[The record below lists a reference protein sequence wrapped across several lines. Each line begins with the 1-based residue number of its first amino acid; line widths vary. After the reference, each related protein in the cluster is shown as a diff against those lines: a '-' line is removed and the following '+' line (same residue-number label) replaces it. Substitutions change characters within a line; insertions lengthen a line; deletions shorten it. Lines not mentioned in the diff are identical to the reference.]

1 MKSRESSKKLFAI
14 LLSICMLVGVGAVT
28 FAATRGTS
36 VPVQFGVSNLAA
48 QRGDEVTVQVTVS
61 PDSNLAAMDLQL
73 SYDSEMLENLSVGAG
88 RDLTGG
94 IWDANALPEKGL
106 LLFTYAAD
114 DAFRGSGAVLEAT
127 FRVKEAAAGKIPLT
141 LEVAALA
148 DGDLRDLQS
157 EVSQGGVT
165 VGVPLESIALDPTEL
180 SLKKGESQ
188 ALQVSFTPANTTDD
202 RTITWSSNNQQA
214 ATVDGSGLVKAVG
227 EGNAVITATAANGS
241 TAQCAVTVAGE
252 PQWTIALDRSE
263 LALEKG
269 QSETLRA
276 LFDPADAAIGQQV
289 AWSSSNTSAATVD
302 ENGVVTASGS
312 GSAVIT
318 AAAGGQTASCAVTV
332 TAPLQSIAVKPEAT
346 LLIGTSESLSITY
359 TPADTTDD
367 RTAAWSSNAP
377 GIATV
382 DENGVVKAVGAGTA
396 EITAQVGTKTA
407 TCAVTVTEIPLGNI
421 TLNRNEMTL
430 EKGQAGTLLVGYH
443 PENTTDS
450 REARWSSDKPEVATV
465 DADGGVQAVGAG
477 TAVITAKVGDSSA
490 SCTVTVTAALQSIS
504 LNQTELKLHKGQSGT
519 LTVGYQP
526 MDTTDDRSVAWTS
539 SDKTVATVDANGVV
553 TAAGGGSA
561 VITARTGGH
570 TASCEVFVSSPLE
583 SISLGRS
590 ELLLGKGG
598 TEPLWVVYHPG
609 DTTDSKTVRWSS
621 SDEAVATVD
630 ESGFVT
636 AFTAGTAVIT
646 AQVGDFSATC
656 AVTVADEQPPA
667 EGPRFEQQEITVKQ
681 GAEAWLALLG
691 ADGAQDLS
699 WASSDAAVVEI
710 LSSDGTGAKIWAL
723 RPGTAVVSVSADG
736 QTASIRVVVT
746 ADAVVE
752 DPTEN
757 TPGENLPPPDDPEA
771 NAPQAPN
778 TDEGQADTPFT
789 GDSAPLAWTIAALL
803 AAFGVAGTAIGLRLK
818 KRGGKVF

>member
-1 MKSRESSKKLFAI
+1 MKSRESSRKLLAI
-14 LLSICMLVGVGAVT
+14 LLSICMLVSVGAVT

-114 DAFRGSGAVLEAT
+114 DAFHGSGAVLEAT

-141 LEVAALA
+141 LEVATLA

-157 EVSQGGVT
+157 EVSQGSVT
-165 VGVPLESIALDPTEL
+165 VGVPMESIALDRTAL

-214 ATVDGSGLVKAVG
+214 ATVDGNGLVKAVG

-252 PQWTIALDRSE
+252 TQWTIALDRSE

-289 AWSSSNTSAATVD
+289 AWSSSNTSV
-302 ENGVVTASGS
+302 
-312 GSAVIT
+312 
-318 AAAGGQTASCAVTV
+318 
-332 TAPLQSIAVKPEAT
+332 
-346 LLIGTSESLSITY
+346 
-359 TPADTTDD
+359 
-367 RTAAWSSNAP
+367 
-377 GIATV
+377 ATV

-407 TCAVTVTEIPLGNI
+407 MCTVTVTEIPLGNI

-450 REARWSSDKPEVATV
+450 REVRWSSDKPEVATV

-477 TAVITAKVGDSSA
+477 TAVITAKVGGSSA

-504 LNQTELKLHKGQSGT
+504 LNQTQLKLHKGQSGT
-519 LTVGYQP
+519 LTVGFQP
-526 MDTTDDRSVAWTS
+526 ADTTDDRSVAWTS
-539 SDKTVATVDANGVV
+539 SDKAVATVDANGVV

-561 VITARTGGH
+561 VITAQTGGH

-590 ELLLGKGG
+590 ELSLGKGG

-621 SDEAVATVD
+621 SDETVATVD

-656 AVTVADEQPPA
+656 AVTVVDEQPPA

-746 ADAVVE
+746 ADTVVE
-752 DPTEN
+752 DPTGN
-757 TPGENLPPPDDPEA
+757 TPGENLPPPDEPNE
-771 NAPQAPN
+771 NTPQAPN
-778 TDEGQADTPFT
+778 TDGEQADTPFT
-789 GDSAPLAWTIAALL
+789 GDSAPLAWAIAALL